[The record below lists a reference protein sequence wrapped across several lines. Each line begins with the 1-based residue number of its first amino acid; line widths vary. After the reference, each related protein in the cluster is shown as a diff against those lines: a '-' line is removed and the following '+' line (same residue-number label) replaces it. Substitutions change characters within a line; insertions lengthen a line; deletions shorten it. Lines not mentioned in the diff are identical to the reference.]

1 MTAAVVVI
9 LAAFVAAGIVA
20 FAGGGLFALIL
31 IPLGIAVGVWLAF
44 TGASGRST
52 ESLTREA
59 ESREEFL
66 GPGGPDD
73 RA

>member
-9 LAAFVAAGIVA
+9 LGAFVAAGIIA
-20 FAGGGLFALIL
+20 LAGGGLVALVL
-31 IPLGIAVGVWLAF
+31 IPIGIAVGVWLAF
-44 TGASGRST
+44 TSASGRST
-52 ESLTREA
+52 QELTRDA
-59 ESREEFL
+59 ESSEEFL